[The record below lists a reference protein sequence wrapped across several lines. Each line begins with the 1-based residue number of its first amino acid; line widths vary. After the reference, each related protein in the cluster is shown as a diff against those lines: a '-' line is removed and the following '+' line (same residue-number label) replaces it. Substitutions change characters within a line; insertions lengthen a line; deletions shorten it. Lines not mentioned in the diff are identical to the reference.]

1 MGKKID
7 LGNIKIYAENSY
19 EDMSAK
25 AAEIFS
31 EELKKN
37 PKGVY
42 GFATGSTPVGM
53 YKELI
58 KKYETEGIDFSN
70 VTTFNLDEYYPIKKD
85 NSQSYDYFMK
95 ENLFRHINLK
105 EENINIPNGE
115 ADNSVEECM
124 RYEEKIK
131 NSGGIDLQIL
141 GIGEN
146 GHIGFN
152 EPSKHF
158 TKVTN
163 FIPLTDSTISANS
176 RFFESKDE
184 VPKHALTMGI
194 QTIMKAK
201 KILLVVNSAKKK
213 EILKKALFGEITPEV
228 PASILQLHQDVTV
241 VVDNEAGDFLEN
253 I

>member
-1 MGKKID
+1 MSKKID

-31 EELKKN
+31 EELRKN
-37 PKGVY
+37 PNGVY

-58 KKYETEGIDFSN
+58 KKHQVDGVDFSK

-85 NSQSYDYFMK
+85 NNQSYDYFMK
-95 ENLFRHINLK
+95 ENLFNHINIK
-105 EENINIPNGE
+105 GENINIPNGE
-115 ADNSVEECM
+115 ASNSEEECVK
-124 RYEEKIK
+124 YEEKIQ

-152 EPSKHF
+152 EPGGHF
-158 TKVTN
+158 TKITN
-163 FIPLTDSTISANS
+163 FIPLTESTINANA
-176 RFFESKDE
+176 RFFETKDE

-228 PASILQLHQDVTV
+228 PASILQLHPDVTV
-241 VVDNEAGDFLEN
+241 VVDSEAGDF
-253 I
+253 